1 MELARAESSASPAAA
16 AAPRVADRG
25 GPERTGAVGAAAAA
39 GGSRRGAPE
48 GGFQAA
54 LAAARGTLGDMVDDD
69 TRDARR
75 WHLNDGALD
84 KLSR

>member
-1 MELARAESSASPAAA
+1 MELALAESSASPAAA

-25 GPERTGAVGAAAAA
+25 GPERTGAVGAAA

>member
-1 MELARAESSASPAAA
+1 MELALAESSASPAAA

-25 GPERTGAVGAAAAA
+25 GPERTGAVGAHTA